1 VYSIKTAPCII
12 PRFLVSI
19 FRAIKRGLFYLL
31 FNLITATNITK
42 PIQYFLKSNFL
53 SYRVFPHGLIVICL
67 FISGCLDSEKHQHSS
82 PVDPETVQNAVHSV
96 VGRANYELARPH
108 SILITPN
115 HWKEF
120 KKGDYVSLATYWWP
134 NADTGNGLP
143 YIRKDGRVNPQTM
156 TDQSNLPQLIRMAR
170 RIEVFSA
177 AYRFTGNDIYAKRAV
192 EQLQI
197 WFCDPKTAML
207 PHLEH
212 AQLIRGV
219 NSGRSYG
226 VIDGWWLVR
235 VADSIPLLK
244 SSSAWSSETDR
255 FLKAWF
261 THYMNWLINSSF
273 GIQEKNQKNNRGTC
287 YDVQVVTYAQYLG
300 WDRFTIQY
308 PDRISRER
316 ISEQILF
323 SGKQRFEA
331 SRTRPEHY
339 SIYNLYGLLILARI
353 ARENGIDI
361 TEQDYLFSGNL
372 RKAYQALTHQVG
384 RQNPASFTKKFDETD
399 TARIWYLLLIEAHLL
414 FDEPAT
420 LKNLERFA
428 ARFPELHSRYMSAYP
443 EIVFKMINQAEI
455 S

>member
-1 VYSIKTAPCII
+1 M
-12 PRFLVSI
+12 VSPVVLI
-19 FRAIKRGLFYLL
+19 LTSLF
-31 FNLITATNITK
+31 F
-42 PIQYFLKSNFL
+42 
-53 SYRVFPHGLIVICL
+53 
-67 FISGCLDSEKHQHSS
+67 SGCLDSVKYPQPSLF
-82 PVDPETVQNAVHSV
+82 DPKTVQSAVYSV
-96 VGRANYELARPH
+96 TGKANYELTQPH
-108 SILITPN
+108 SKLIALN
-115 HWKEF
+115 REEAM
-120 KKGDYVSLATYWWP
+120 GSQVYVSLATYWWP
-134 NADTGNGLP
+134 NPETGNGLP
-143 YIRKDGRVNPQTM
+143 YVRKDGRVNPETM

-177 AYRFTGNDIYAKRAV
+177 AYRFTGNEIYAKRAV

-197 WFCDPKTAML
+197 WFFDPKTSML

-255 FLKAWF
+255 RLKAWF
-261 THYMNWLINSSF
+261 THYINWLINSSF
-273 GIQEKNQKNNRGTC
+273 GQEEKARHNNHGTW
-287 YDVQVVTYAQYLG
+287 YDVQIVTFARYLD
-300 WDRFTIQY
+300 WDQFVSSYLDSVTR
-308 PDRISRER
+308 DRV
-316 ISEQILF
+316 SEQILF

-339 SIYNLYGLLILARI
+339 SIYNLYGLLKLARI
-353 ARENGIDI
+353 ARENGMDI
-361 TEQDYLFSGNL
+361 TEPDFLFSGNL
-372 RKAYQALTHQVG
+372 QKAYQVLTHQIG
-384 RQNPASFTKKFDETD
+384 HRNPAIFTKKFDETD

-443 EIVFKMINQAEI
+443 EIVFKMINQGEKNYASTVSSSNI
-455 S
+455 PSSLLR

>member
-1 VYSIKTAPCII
+1 M
-12 PRFLVSI
+12 
-19 FRAIKRGLFYLL
+19 
-31 FNLITATNITK
+31 ITAYNITK
-42 PIQYFLKSNFL
+42 PIQYLLKSNFL
-53 SYRVFPHGLIVICL
+53 SHRVFPYGLIVICL
-67 FISGCLDSEKHQHSS
+67 FISGCLDSEKYQQSS

-108 SILITPN
+108 SILITPD
-115 HWKEF
+115 HRKEF
-120 KKGDYVSLATYWWP
+120 RRGEYVSLATYWWP
-134 NADTGNGLP
+134 DADSGKGLP
-143 YIRKDGRVNPQTM
+143 YIRKDGRVNPETM

-197 WFCDPKTAML
+197 WFCDPKTSML

-255 FLKAWF
+255 RLKAWF
-261 THYMNWLINSSF
+261 THYINWLTNSSF
-273 GIQEKNQKNNRGTC
+273 GIQEKNQKNNHGTW

-308 PDRISRER
+308 LDTISRKR

-323 SGKQRFEA
+323 SGKQRFEMV
-331 SRTRPEHY
+331 RTRPEHY
-339 SIYNLYGLLILARI
+339 SIYNLYGLLRLARI
-353 ARENGIDI
+353 ARENGMDI
-361 TEQDYLFSGNL
+361 SEPDFLFSGNL
-372 RKAYQALTHQVG
+372 RIAYQELIDQVG
-384 RQNPASFTKKFDETD
+384 LKNPASFTKQFDETD
-399 TARIWYLLLIEAHLL
+399 TARIWYLLLLETHLL

-420 LKNLERFA
+420 RHNLMRFVT
-428 ARFPELHSRYMSAYP
+428 RYPELHSRYMSAYP
-443 EIVFKMINQAEI
+443 EIVFQMINQAEKSYASTVSSSNIPI
-455 S
+455 SLLR